1 MATTFTYVSLQN
13 LQQYDSLIKPYID
26 GKVTSGVAGSLKT
39 VSLDGN
45 TLKFYTVAEPVG
57 ATAPAFTIE
66 LPQQDLAGFLTKFEA
81 ATAGDVVIVGDD
93 GKVIKDSGIKLTDLA
108 TLANVDEKIAA
119 AKKLIDADIKKNTD
133 AIAKLNG
140 DETTDG
146 SVAKAVKTAQDTLQ
160 GKIDANKKEVDGKIG
175 TLADLTTD
183 DKTSLVK
190 AINENKAAIDAA
202 KAADEVTLDTTTTTA
217 GMLKSYTVKQG
228 ARTVGVID
236 IPKDMVVKSGVVEV
250 NPEGQKAGTY
260 IVLTLANATEDK
272 IYINVASLVDIY
284 TAEQKATQ
292 VQLTINPSTREISA
306 VIVAGSI
313 GTAELADGAITTV
326 KIADGVVTKAKLATA
341 VQASLDKADSA
352 LQEADIA
359 DLRKDV
365 AANKASLAEG
375 GATDTA
381 IKAAKQAADDA
392 QAAADEAKAGVSG
405 LDTRV
410 KALEGVKYVAATE
423 AEIKA
428 LFPTA

>member
-1 MATTFTYVSLQN
+1 
-13 LQQYDSLIKPYID
+13 
-26 GKVTSGVAGSLKT
+26 
-39 VSLDGN
+39 
-45 TLKFYTVAEPVG
+45 
-57 ATAPAFTIE
+57 
-66 LPQQDLAGFLTKFEA
+66 
-81 ATAGDVVIVGDD
+81 
-93 GKVIKDSGIKLTDLA
+93 
-108 TLANVDEKIAA
+108 
-119 AKKLIDADIKKNTD
+119 
-133 AIAKLNG
+133 
-140 DETTDG
+140 
-146 SVAKAVKTAQDTLQ
+146 
-160 GKIDANKKEVDGKIG
+160 
-175 TLADLTTD
+175 
-183 DKTSLVK
+183 
-190 AINENKAAIDAA
+190 
-202 KAADEVTLDTTTTTA
+202 
-217 GMLKSYTVKQG
+217 MLKSYTVKQG
-228 ARTVGVID
+228 TKTVGVID

-292 VQLTINPSTREISA
+292 VQLTINPTTREISA

-326 KIADGVVTKAKLATA
+326 KIADGVVTKAKLATE

-359 DLRKDV
+359 DLKKDV

-381 IKAAKQAADDA
+381 IKAAKKAADDA

-410 KALEGVKYVAATE
+410 KALEDVKYVAATE
-423 AEIKA
+423 TEIKA